1 MDSWK
6 DWFDWVDLGGWFES
20 FFDWFRTTFR
30 VVFDVIT
37 TVLLETYN
45 GIEAVL
51 NGLPS
56 LVVIAVLAGLAWWAS
71 RGWRLAVASAFS
83 LILIDLMAQ
92 WENAMQTLALVAV
105 AVLACVVVAIPIG
118 IAAARSNVVS
128 NSVKP
133 VLDLM
138 QTMPALVY
146 LIPAVLLFQLGV
158 VPGIVATIIFA
169 MPPGIRLTELG
180 IRQVDQEVVEA
191 GHAFGSPP
199 NRILR
204 QIQLPLALPSIM
216 AGINQMIM
224 LSLSMTVLAG
234 FVGGPGL
241 GQQVLRALSRFD
253 IGLGFEAGLSVVIL
267 AIYLDRV
274 TAALGSRTAVAR
286 LAKAA

>member
-1 MDSWK
+1 MDEWK
-6 DWFDWVDLGGWFES
+6 NWFDWFDLGTWFEDA
-20 FFDWFRTTFR
+20 FDWVRSTFSWLWR
-30 VVFDVIT
+30 FVG
-37 TVLLETYN
+37 TVLEGAYD
-45 GIEAVL
+45 AVEGAL
-51 NGLPS
+51 NFPPS
-56 LVVIAVLAGLAWWAS
+56 IVVIGI
-71 RGWRLAVASAFS
+71 LAVVAWLAKGWKLALFSALS
-83 LILIDLMAQ
+83 LLLIDLMGQ
-92 WENAMQTLALVAV
+92 WDNAMKTLALVAV
-105 AVLACVVVAIPIG
+105 AVAAAVVMAIPIG
-118 IAAARSNVVS
+118 IAAARSSFVS
-128 NSVKP
+128 GLVRP

-146 LIPAVLLFQLGV
+146 LIPAVLMFRVGV

-180 IRQVDQEVVEA
+180 IRQVDREVVEA

-216 AGINQMIM
+216 AGINQVIM
-224 LSLSMTVLAG
+224 LALSMTVLAG

-274 TAALGSRTAVAR
+274 TAALGARSSVTR
-286 LAKAA
+286 LALAA

>member
-1 MDSWK
+1 MDGWK

-20 FFDWFRTTFR
+20 FFDWIRMTFR
-30 VVFDVIT
+30 VVWDFINT
-37 TVLLETYN
+37 LLLTMYDGVEF
-45 GIEAVL
+45 IL

-56 LVVIAVLAGLAWWAS
+56 IVVIAVLAGLAWLA
-71 RGWRLAVASAFS
+71 GAWRLALLSALS
-83 LILIDLMAQ
+83 LVLIDLMDQ
-92 WENAMQTLALVAV
+92 WQNAMQTLSLVAV
-105 AVLACVVVAIPIG
+105 AVLVCVVLSIPIG

-128 NSVKP
+128 TAVKP

-146 LIPAVLLFQLGV
+146 LIPAVLMFQLGP

-199 NRILR
+199 NAILR

-216 AGINQMIM
+216 AGINQVIM

-286 LAKAA
+286 LAEAA

>member
-1 MDSWK
+1 MDAWK

-20 FFDWFRTTFR
+20 FFDWFRTTFS
-30 VVFDVIT
+30 VIFDFINT
-37 TVLLETYN
+37 LLLGMYDGVEY
-45 GIEAVL
+45 VL

-56 LVVIAVLAGLAWWAS
+56 IVMIAILAGIAWLAGSW
-71 RGWRLAVASAFS
+71 GLALLSAVTLL
-83 LILIDLMAQ
+83 LIEFMDQ
-92 WENAMQTLALVAV
+92 WENAMQTLALIVVAV
-105 AVLACVVVAIPIG
+105 VACVVIAIPIG

-128 NSVKP
+128 TLVKP
-133 VLDLM
+133 VLDFM

-146 LIPAVLLFQLGV
+146 LIPAVLLFALGP

-169 MPPGIRLTELG
+169 APPGIRLTELG

-199 NRILR
+199 NAILR
-204 QIQLPLALPSIM
+204 EIQLPLALPSIM
-216 AGINQMIM
+216 AGINQVIM

-234 FVGGPGL
+234 FVGAPGL

-253 IGLGFEAGLSVVIL
+253 VGLGFEAGLSVVIL

-286 LAKAA
+286 LAEAA

>member
-1 MDSWK
+1 MDEWK
-6 DWFDWVDLGGWFES
+6 NWFDWVDLGAWFEDA
-20 FFDWFRTTFR
+20 FDWIRSTFGWLWR
-30 VVFDVIT
+30 FIGT
-37 TVLLETYN
+37 ALEGAYD
-45 GIEAVL
+45 GVEGAL
-51 NGLPS
+51 NYPPS
-56 LVVIAVLAGLAWWAS
+56 IVVIGLLGVLAWLAK
-71 RGWRLAVASAFS
+71 GWRLALFSAVC
-83 LILIDLMAQ
+83 LLLVDLMAQ
-92 WENAMQTLALVAV
+92 WDNAMKTLALVAV
-105 AVLACVVVAIPIG
+105 AVAAAVLMAIPIG
-118 IAAARSNVVS
+118 IAAARSGVVS
-128 NSVKP
+128 ATVRP

-146 LIPAVLLFQLGV
+146 LIPAVLMFRVGV

-216 AGINQMIM
+216 AGINQVIM
-224 LSLSMTVLAG
+224 LALSMTVLAG

-274 TAALGSRTAVAR
+274 TAALGTRSSVTR
-286 LAKAA
+286 LALAA

>member
-1 MDSWK
+1 MEAWKEWFSWFDLG
-6 DWFDWVDLGGWFES
+6 DWFEAGFQWL
-20 FFDWFRTTFR
+20 RATFSWLWR
-30 VVFDVIT
+30 FIGS
-37 TVLLETYN
+37 VLQGAYDAVE
-45 GIEAVL
+45 GVL
-51 NGLPS
+51 NFPPS
-56 LVVIAVLAGLAWWAS
+56 LVVIAVLGILAFLAKSWQ
-71 RGWRLAVASAFS
+71 LAVFS
-83 LILIDLMAQ
+83 VITFLLVDLMNQ
-92 WENAMQTLALVAV
+92 WAAAMQTLALVAV
-105 AVLACVVVAIPIG
+105 AVLAAVVMAIPIG
-118 IAAARSNVVS
+118 IAMARSNVVS
-128 NSVKP
+128 GAVRP

-146 LIPAVLLFQLGV
+146 LIPAVLMFRVGV

-180 IRQVDQEVVEA
+180 IRQVDSEVVEA

-216 AGINQMIM
+216 AGVNQVIM
-224 LSLSMTVLAG
+224 LALSMTVLAG

-253 IGLGFEAGLSVVIL
+253 IGLGFEAGLSVVFL

-274 TAALGSRTAVAR
+274 TAALGARSSVTR